1 MVLAVGHRQQDG
13 CILEL
18 QRPCPIRGVEVWE
31 PLLFNLLPTCH
42 KTLLLR
48 QDTATRRY
56 PHEDIH
62 TKTFT
67 WRHANMTCRIL
78 DGRLRGAAVLL
89 STRYDACTSS
99 AEWHREVYIRTR
111 SKFPM
116 KASHL
121 LDKAQRSQIVSQIS
135 LNSLAVVSQILFCHH
150 GHRRPS
156 TLQPSG
162 HPLALGRPFTRL
174 T

>member
-1 MVLAVGHRQQDG
+1 VYFRASETLSDPRSRGLGTFVVQPASHLSQNSFAPPRHGHTK
-13 CILEL
+13 IS
-18 QRPCPIRGVEVWE
+18 
-31 PLLFNLLPTCH
+31 
-42 KTLLLR
+42 
-48 QDTATRRY
+48 TRRY